1 VNQYRIAS
9 LALCVAVSLVAAG
22 CGGGDGRPDGVD
34 APTPASIGTYDDPYD
49 FKSFG
54 DELDYAL
61 SDTDLEFFLD
71 NVGFPEVSCAQDA
84 PPPPASCAGKP
95 AEATVEAILVG
106 VWEGED
112 FYLDAVGYEEFM
124 LDFLM
129 EYDRQQSDA
138 YGGPEPKLYAYGII
152 RPEFATAPGDE
163 AIQAVVT
170 RISGGSA
177 PEREAL
183 LLASAFDG
191 ERWAITQ
198 VVLGPAAFLDSYGPK
213 LPAGSE
219 LDTIF
224 EFWAPWQ
231 E

>member
-1 VNQYRIAS
+1 MS
-9 LALCVAVSLVAAG
+9 LALGAAVSLVLVG
-22 CGGGDGRPDGVD
+22 CGGDDGRADGVD
-34 APTPASIGTYDDPYD
+34 APTPSSIGTYDDPYD
-49 FKSFG
+49 FESFG
-54 DELDYAL
+54 GELDGAL
-61 SDTDLEFFLD
+61 SDADLEFFLD
-71 NVGFPEVSCAQDA
+71 NVSFQEVSCAQES

-95 AEATVEAILVG
+95 AGAGVAAILVG

-124 LDFLM
+124 LGFLT

-138 YGGPEPKLYAYGII
+138 YGGPEPTLYAYGII
-152 RPEFATAPGDE
+152 RPEFASAPGAEE
-163 AIQAVVT
+163 AIEAIVT

-183 LLASAFDG
+183 LLASTFDG

-198 VVLGPAAFLDSYGPK
+198 VVVGPAAFLDSYGPK
-213 LPAGSE
+213 PPVGSE
-219 LDTIF
+219 VDTIF
-224 EFWAPWQ
+224 EFWALWQ

>member
-1 VNQYRIAS
+1 M
-9 LALCVAVSLVAAG
+9 AVSLVAAG

-34 APTPASIGTYDDPYD
+34 APTPSSIGTYDDPYD

-54 DELDYAL
+54 DELDGAL
-61 SDTDLEFFLD
+61 SDADLEFFLD
-71 NVGFPEVSCAQDA
+71 NVVFQEVSCAEES

-95 AEATVEAILVG
+95 PGAAVAAILVG

-124 LDFLM
+124 LDFLT
-129 EYDRQQSDA
+129 EYDREQSDA
-138 YGGPEPKLYAYGII
+138 YGSPEPKLYAYGII

-163 AIQAVVT
+163 AIQAIVT

-198 VVLGPAAFLDSYGPK
+198 VVQGPAAFLDSYGPK

-219 LDTIF
+219 LETIF

-231 E
+231 D